1 MAALKKVNDF
11 GITMKEAEG
20 KMRDLATAADYS
32 NKETE
37 EEKAE
42 PKDESETICYYYTGE
57 EPHICPG
64 PMGDERS
71 YVIKEGK
78 LVMAHKRCQ
87 AKSTEGKKTPSV
99 IIR

>member
-1 MAALKKVNDF
+1 MAALKKVNEF
-11 GITMKEAEG
+11 GITMKEAE
-20 KMRDLATAADYS
+20 KRTKELSAAA
-32 NKETE
+32 

-42 PKDESETICYYYTGE
+42 PQDESEIMCYYHGE
-57 EPHICPG
+57 LKECPG

-71 YVIKEGK
+71 YVIIGDE

-87 AKSTEGKKTPSV
+87 QKSKEGKKTPSV